1 MRTKMNSL
9 SKFIIIGLLIN
20 SSSCSNDDK
29 QNLIS
34 KKETT
39 EKQKIKTSN
48 IYKSNYFYYYSPRNN
63 KKYDHQFTGTNE
75 NGEQV
80 NGIIN
85 LENEVGIGILKE
97 KNNNEIEIISE
108 DINYKEIIATDIN
121 GLKYKLKID

>member
-39 EKQKIKTSN
+39 EKHKIKTSN
-48 IYKSNYFYYYSPRNN
+48 IYKSNDFYYYSPRNN